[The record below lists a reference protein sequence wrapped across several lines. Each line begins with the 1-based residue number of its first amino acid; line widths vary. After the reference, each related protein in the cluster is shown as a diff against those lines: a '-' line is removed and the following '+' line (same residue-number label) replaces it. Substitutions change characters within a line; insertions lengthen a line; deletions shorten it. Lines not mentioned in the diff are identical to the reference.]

1 MSIQPI
7 VHQISSLG
15 LLPSC
20 TTTTEQVENTIR
32 VTTIYS
38 LQQQTITIYKY
49 PPFRVCQIPGL
60 CRAHYNPEAACCL
73 LEVRLLFFLVGK
85 ALLAHSS
92 VPGPRGGGVEA
103 KASDGAT
110 QPEVAAV
117 LVFSASWRYSSRLTG
132 SAGLASKGLK
142 KRAT

>member
-1 MSIQPI
+1 M
-7 VHQISSLG
+7 VLVWVLWWRLVMLSSWLRLYMVLG
-15 LLPSC
+15 
-20 TTTTEQVENTIR
+20 
-32 VTTIYS
+32 
-38 LQQQTITIYKY
+38 
-49 PPFRVCQIPGL
+49 FWFL
-60 CRAHYNPEAACCL
+60 CY
-73 LEVRLLFFLVGK
+73 K